1 MKILVLCKRHP
12 MGRDLVERPYG
23 RFFYLPANLQLM
35 GHEVR
40 MALFDHRHSTT
51 WAGRRHGL
59 EWTTF
64 DPLRHPVS
72 VMRNLHALVQDFLP
86 DWIIGFS
93 DTYYGVLAV
102 HLARRHGARSMV
114 DAYDNY
120 ASYIEWCRP
129 LHNAWFRA
137 AAEADLVTVAGPS
150 LAELFRKNGR
160 TGPTKLLPMAV
171 DPIGFHLRDR
181 FRARAELGL
190 PTLAR
195 YIGYF
200 GSIARSRGIST
211 LFDAWQRIREDMPEV
226 RLLLGGR
233 LDSNIQLPAGADYL
247 GYLPDSIVP
256 TAIACADVVAV
267 VNKASAFGD
276 YSYPIKLY
284 EAMASGIPTV
294 ASATAS
300 TRWIL
305 RNHPQMLVEPENV
318 DALATSL
325 RQALTADFPALPSS
339 PDWTSLGRELAGELE
354 MVAAPA
360 RAQ

>member
-12 MGRDLVERPYG
+12 MGRDLAERPYG
-23 RFFYLPANLQLM
+23 RFYYLAANLQSM

-40 MALFDHRHSTT
+40 MALFDHRHSTA

-59 EWTTF
+59 EWVTF
-64 DPLRHPVS
+64 EPLRHPFS
-72 VMRNLHALVQDFLP
+72 VMRNLHSLVRDFRP
-86 DWIIGFS
+86 DWIFGFS

-102 HLARRHGARSMV
+102 HLARRYGARSMV

-150 LAELFRKNGR
+150 LAELFRNKGR
-160 TGPTKLLPMAV
+160 SGPIMLLPMAA
-171 DPIGFHLRDR
+171 DPVGFHLRDR
-181 FRARAELGL
+181 FRARATFGL
-190 PTLAR
+190 ATLAP

-211 LFDAWQRIREDMPEV
+211 LFDAWQRLRAEAPEV

-233 LDSNIQLPAGADYL
+233 LDAGVQIPAGADYL
-247 GYLPDSIVP
+247 GYLPDSLVP
-256 TAIACADVVAV
+256 TAIACSDVVAV
-267 VNKASAFGD
+267 VNKASSFGD
-276 YSYPIKLY
+276 YSYPVKLY
-284 EAMASGIPTV
+284 EAMALGIPTV

-318 DALATSL
+318 DALAISL
-325 RQALTADFPALPSS
+325 KGALTGNFLTLPPT
-339 PDWTSLGRELAGELE
+339 PDWTCLARELAAELE
-354 MVAAPA
+354 LMS
-360 RAQ
+360 AQLR